1 MDILNGEGKFCW
13 VDPNERLNTVV
24 KEITPQLQ
32 DIKHKMD
39 ENSKK
44 MYPEKLNFIGEINNY
59 IDDAVRQGARVRYDD
74 AIAIDYDT
82 LLGFYNAWFKL
93 MKFIRGYYPKYFANK
108 QLFSAFCGFNSS
120 AFDKLSAS
128 QNGDI
133 LALMESL
140 IDSFVDGNFAAGQSG
155 TAVNSMT
162 ASRLKAGG
170 TAGYDVKIKND
181 SDQQTT
187 NNFLL
192 IDNESTLKKLK
203 NLGFNNK

>member
-1 MDILNGEGKFCW
+1 MDILNGDGKFCW
-13 VDPNERLNTVV
+13 VDPNERL
-24 KEITPQLQ
+24 KEVSAELKPQLQ
-32 DIKHKMD
+32 EIKSKME

-93 MKFIRGYYPKYFANK
+93 MKFIRSYYPKYFANK

-120 AFDKLSAS
+120 AFDKLCAS
-128 QNGDI
+128 QDGDI
-133 LALMESL
+133 IALMESL
-140 IDSFVDGNFAAGQSG
+140 VDSFVDGNFAAGQSG
-155 TAVNSMT
+155 TASNSMT
-162 ASRLKAGG
+162 TSRLKAGG

-181 SDQQTT
+181 SEQQTT